1 MADTKRL
8 NVTDIDYQDIRN
20 NLKQFLNS
28 DPNFT
33 DYDFEGSALSSLID
47 ILSYVTHINAVNAN
61 IGLNETFLNSAQ
73 SRRSVAGHA
82 QRLGYTPKSD
92 SAPTAFLNVQLN
104 GFDPFDTH
112 IIPRGYKFKT
122 NTNGRTYNFVT
133 LSDHRDNNDGFFENV
148 KIVEG
153 TLKSA
158 EFLFDVRGDQKFL
171 IPDNNIDTTTV
182 KVEVQASKNNS
193 NIEIFS
199 RAKSIITL
207 NSFSAIYFI
216 NENAAGKYEVSFGDG
231 VIGKALEDGNII
243 RVEYI
248 TTNKDEAN
256 GARVFSITDP
266 ITGISDVSIQVLSSA
281 AGGGNRESI
290 ESIKRNAPITFASQ
304 NRAVTPKDFEAI
316 ILENVSDIRSVKAWG
331 GENNDPPE
339 YGLVDIAILPQ
350 SRSSL
355 SRAEKNDI
363 IKTVLIPK
371 SMVTVTPRILDP
383 ELLGIT
389 FEVFFKFDPSLTN
402 LGQAQLENNVT
413 KAIEAYNDKN
423 HNRFDTIF
431 RYSNFLKAIDE
442 SDTAIIN
449 SFARVYVQKRFVPRL
464 NIPTRY
470 VLDFSVPLY
479 ETRTTR
485 TIIHRTSTFTF
496 EGLDECRLKDFPSD
510 TNPEE
515 RNVFV
520 VTGIG
525 PFEKIIRR
533 NVGVIR
539 GTQIILFNFA
549 PQEIADRSLLVE
561 AIPNSYDISSSRS
574 TIIFLD
580 CTCKQFKVFGEPDEQ
595 ITGIDP
601 SGTKYNVI
609 PKLKENGGS
618 SSSVTQAPQLSPTS
632 GAQPVQPAG
641 NGAETLPPSG
651 PSSGGSS
658 FYG

>member
-1 MADTKRL
+1 MTDTKTL

-20 NLKQFLNS
+20 NLKEFLNS

-82 QRLGYTPKSD
+82 QRLGYTPKSA

-104 GFDPFDTH
+104 NSDPFQTY
-112 IIPRGYKFKT
+112 IIPRGYRFKT
-122 NTNGRTYNFVT
+122 NTNGRTYHFVAV
-133 LSDHRDNNDGFFENV
+133 SDHRDNNDGFFENV

-158 EFLFDVRGDQKFL
+158 EFLYDIRGDQKFL
-171 IPDNNIDTTTV
+171 IPDDNIDTSTLT
-182 KVEVQASKNNS
+182 VEVQASQNNP
-193 NIEIFS
+193 NIETFS
-199 RAKSIITL
+199 RAKSVITL
-207 NSFSAIYFI
+207 NSLSQIYFI
-216 NENAAGKYEVSFGDG
+216 SENAAGKYEISFGDG
-231 VIGKALEDGNII
+231 VIGKALEDGNVI

-248 TTNKDEAN
+248 VTNRDEAN

-266 ITGISDVSIQVLSSA
+266 IGGISDVSIQVLSSA
-281 AGGGNRESI
+281 AGGANRETI
-290 ESIKRNAPITFASQ
+290 DSIKRNAPITFASQ

-316 ILENVSDIRSVKAWG
+316 ILENVSDVRSVKAWG

-339 YGLVDIAILPQ
+339 YGIVDVSILPQ
-350 SRSSL
+350 SRAAL
-355 SRAEKNDI
+355 TRVEKNDI
-363 IKTVLIPK
+363 INTVLIPK

-383 ELLGIT
+383 EILGIT
-389 FEVFFKFDPSLTN
+389 FEVFFKYDPSLTN
-402 LGQAQLENNVT
+402 LSQVQLENNVT
-413 KAIEAYNDKN
+413 KAIEAYNEKN

-431 RYSNFLKAIDE
+431 RYSNFLNAIDE
-442 SDTAIIN
+442 SNTAIIN
-449 SFARVYVQKRFVPRL
+449 SFARVYVQKRFIPRL
-464 NIPTRY
+464 NVPTRY

-485 TIIHRTSTFTF
+485 TIINRTTTFTF
-496 EGLDECRLKDFPSD
+496 EGLDECRLKDFPST
-510 TNPEE
+510 TNTEE

-520 VTGIG
+520 VRGTG
-525 PFEKIIRR
+525 PFEEIIRR
-533 NVGVIR
+533 NVGVVR

-549 PQEIADRSLLVE
+549 PQEIAGPSLLVE
-561 AIPNSYDISSSRS
+561 AIPNSYDISSSRN

-580 CTCKQFKVFGEPDEQ
+580 CTCQEFKVFGEADEQ

-609 PKLKENGGS
+609 PKLKENG
-618 SSSVTQAPQLSPTS
+618 
-632 GAQPVQPAG
+632 
-641 NGAETLPPSG
+641 
-651 PSSGGSS
+651 
-658 FYG
+658 